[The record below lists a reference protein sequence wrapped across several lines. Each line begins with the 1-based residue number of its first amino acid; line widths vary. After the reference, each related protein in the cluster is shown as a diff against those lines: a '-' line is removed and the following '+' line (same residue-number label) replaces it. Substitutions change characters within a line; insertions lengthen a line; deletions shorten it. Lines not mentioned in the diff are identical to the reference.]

1 MTQKKSSQLW
11 HPRSFYSVTVKLP
24 QKMTHSLE
32 VGEIRKGDFVT
43 VKLNLNMP
51 NLSKCVKL
59 NYLSLSKFGSFRMTD
74 FWKVSKTRHSDS
86 AIMTHSFLTL
96 FNLILTTY
104 ARIIQSELIWS
115 DVNLEQNRVY
125 NDFLSFLSR

>member
-1 MTQKKSSQLW
+1 M
-11 HPRSFYSVTVKLP
+11 TVKLA
-24 QKMTHSLE
+24 QKMAHSLK
-32 VGEIRKGDFVT
+32 VGLNREGDPVT

-86 AIMTHSFLTL
+86 ATMTQ
-96 FNLILTTY
+96 
-104 ARIIQSELIWS
+104 QS
-115 DVNLEQNRVY
+115 
-125 NDFLSFLSR
+125 